1 MSVILVVSHFDI
13 SDKFNRESQSK
24 NIKLAFTILVIPFI
38 LISNSLVFI
47 SLIFNVPHNS
57 CSSPLLIID
66 TFFILFSTNVSP
78 NILKFSLFLLIL
90 SFFIID
96 ANLKKCGEEC
106 PDQIKEILD
115 EITEKKNSLA
125 QFKESGN
132 YYFTNKNVKVNR
144 TSLKLTMNFDGIQ
157 TRTEEKDFNVV
168 YTAKFY
174 DREKLG
180 IYIINDYIQ
189 EPSLYNYSIAFSG
202 DEAKKNIDWEV
213 EIQKNDEKYQ
223 IVQIDVNANSSA
235 GSEMLAYNS
244 FTFKYGKE
252 KQDRTFEFWL
262 IFGCMNGIVVLT
274 FIAMTIYFA
283 CKGELGRPSVQAKK
297 MQAGLVSG
305 DSIADSSNPEYS
317 GFTS

>member
-1 MSVILVVSHFDI
+1 MEIAIYIICAALGIAIGFLLGR
-13 SDKFNRESQSK
+13 NRKKESELEAQVKVLESK
-24 NIKLAFTILVIPFI
+24 VE
-38 LISNSLVFI
+38 S
-47 SLIFNVPHNS
+47 
-57 CSSPLLIID
+57 
-66 TFFILFSTNVSP
+66 
-78 NILKFSLFLLIL
+78 SLFLLIL

-96 ANLKKCGEEC
+96 TNLKKCGEEC

>member
-1 MSVILVVSHFDI
+1 MKKS
-13 SDKFNRESQSK
+13 
-24 NIKLAFTILVIPFI
+24 
-38 LISNSLVFI
+38 
-47 SLIFNVPHNS
+47 
-57 CSSPLLIID
+57 
-66 TFFILFSTNVSP
+66 
-78 NILKFSLFLLIL
+78 SLFLLIL
-90 SFFIID
+90 SFFFID

-305 DSIADSSNPEYS
+305 DSVADSSNPEYS